1 MRKLLAS
8 LLLFPAFAAYAASE
22 PCPEV
27 LGLGVLAQT
36 TDAEM
41 LKKLDGLGCRHSHY
55 RGIPHAYEV
64 PDASC
69 LGLPEN
75 HRVWFTVDVDR
86 HMLNSAA
93 IEFPRTSKYG
103 FEFYGKALE
112 QKYGKPYRSVRT
124 TAKFRE
130 ALWKTEHL
138 GIVLHQ
144 DHAGDRGTL
153 MYISARHLEHFL
165 SQLRVEEER
174 REAKIRNLL

>member
-8 LLLFPAFAAYAASE
+8 LLLSAACASLAASE

-27 LGLGVLAQT
+27 LGLGVLAKT
-36 TDAEM
+36 TDGEM

-55 RGIPHAYEV
+55 RGIRHAYEI

-75 HRVWFTVDVDR
+75 HRVWFTVDIDR

-93 IEFPRTSKYG
+93 VEFPRTTKYG
-103 FEFYGKALE
+103 FEFYEKALE
-112 QKYGKPYRSVRT
+112 KKYGRPYRPMRT

-130 ALWKTEHL
+130 VLWKTEHL

-144 DHAGDRGTL
+144 DHAGDRGTV
-153 MYISARHLEHFL
+153 MYMSAKLLERL
-165 SQLRVEEER
+165 LDQIRGEEER
-174 REAKIRNLL
+174 REEKIRKLL

>member
-1 MRKLLAS
+1 MRWLRAS
-8 LLLFPAFAAYAASE
+8 LLLSAACTPLAAAE

-55 RGIPHAYEV
+55 RGIQHAYEI

-69 LGLPEN
+69 LDLPEN
-75 HRVWFTVDVDR
+75 HRVWFTVDIDR
-86 HMLNSAA
+86 HMLNSATV
-93 IEFPRTSKYG
+93 EFPRASKYG
-103 FEFYGKALE
+103 FEFYKKALE
-112 QKYGKPYRSVRT
+112 QKYGNPYLLEKT

-144 DHAGDRGTL
+144 DHAGDHGSL
-153 MYISARHLEHFL
+153 MYMSARHFDFFL
-165 SQLRVEEER
+165 DQLRGEEER
-174 REAKIRNLL
+174 REAKIRELL